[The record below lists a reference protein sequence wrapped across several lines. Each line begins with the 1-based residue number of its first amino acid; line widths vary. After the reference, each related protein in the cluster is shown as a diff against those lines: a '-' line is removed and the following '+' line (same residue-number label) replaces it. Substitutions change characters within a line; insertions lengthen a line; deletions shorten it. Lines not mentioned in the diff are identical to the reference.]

1 MRCTCC
7 GRWTAEQIT
16 VQVPKYGPR
25 PRIRVKSGP
34 YLVGDYASA
43 GEAAKVLGE
52 AGVLDRMVEP
62 PAPTSNTA
70 ATRAPASA
78 ES

>member
-16 VQVPKYGPR
+16 VQVARYGAR

-43 GEAAKVLGE
+43 AEAAKVLGD
-52 AGVLDRMVEP
+52 AGVLDQMAE
-62 PAPTSNTA
+62 TA
-70 ATRAPASA
+70 A
-78 ES
+78 